1 MTELL
6 RSGVDIC
13 SVQRIREVYQKFG
26 EKFLRRILTEK
37 EAAYVKSSN
46 HHLITRLAARFAAK
60 EAMLKVLGTGIVGV
74 GWHEVEVAR
83 APSGEPSILLH
94 GRAKARAEKLGLS
107 KISISMSHEK
117 EYAVAFIVAM

>member
-1 MTELL
+1 MNELL

-13 SVQRIREVYQKFG
+13 SVARIKDVYQKFG

-37 EAAYVKSSN
+37 EAAYVKSSS

-74 GWHEVEVAR
+74 GWHEVEVSR
-83 APSGEPSILLH
+83 APSGEPSIVLH
-94 GRAKARAEKLGLS
+94 GRAKIHAERLGLS
-107 KISISMSHEK
+107 KISLSMSHEK

>member
-6 RSGVDIC
+6 RTGVDIC
-13 SVQRIREVYQKFG
+13 SIARVREVYQKFG
-26 EKFLRRILTEK
+26 EKFLRRILTEE
-37 EAAYVKSSN
+37 EAAYVKSSS

-74 GWHEVEVAR
+74 GWREVEVSR
-83 APSGEPSILLH
+83 APSGEPSIVLH
-94 GRAKARAEKLGLS
+94 GRAKVRAERLGLS

>member
-6 RSGVDIC
+6 RTGVDIC
-13 SVQRIREVYQKFG
+13 SIARVREVYQKFG
-26 EKFLRRILTEK
+26 EKFLRRILTDN

-83 APSGEPSILLH
+83 APSGEPSIVLH
-94 GRAKARAEKLGLS
+94 GRAKMRAEQLGLR
-107 KISISMSHEK
+107 KISVSMSHEK